1 MIGEVLSFE
10 RVDGIDETKVDLG
23 GGDVRTA
30 QHFAPAGVDSVPL
43 PGDKAALEDSVGSG
57 NVQTTGYHD
66 PRNEGV
72 AEPGEHRLYSRDAQ
86 GVVRASVWLKNDG
99 TIVIEANGPIEV
111 TSTGPVTVDSPDV
124 RLGGAA
130 GQQVA
135 CVGDLVAGV
144 VYANSAAPGSPIVPQ
159 PAPVPGTGVPF
170 AGQLVSGRVTV
181 KAGP

>member
-43 PGDKAALEDSVGSG
+43 PGDKAALEDSVGAG

-66 PRNEGV
+66 TKNEGV
-72 AEPGEHRLYSRDAQ
+72 AVGGEHRVYSRDAQ

-99 TIVIEANGPIEV
+99 SIVIEADGPIEV
-111 TSTGPVTVDSPDV
+111 RSTSTVTVDSPDV

-130 GQQVA
+130 GQRVA
-135 CVGDLVAGV
+135 CEGDLVSV
-144 VYANSAAPGSPIVPQ
+144 IVPLLQ
-159 PAPVPGTGVPF
+159 AVTTPVTAVNPLQQTATGYVA
-170 AGQLVSGRVTV
+170 AGQIISGRLSV